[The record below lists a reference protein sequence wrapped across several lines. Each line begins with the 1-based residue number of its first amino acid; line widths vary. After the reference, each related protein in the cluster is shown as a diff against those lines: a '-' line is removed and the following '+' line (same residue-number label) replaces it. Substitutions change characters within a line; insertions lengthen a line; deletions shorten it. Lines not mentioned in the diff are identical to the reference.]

1 MADGAHRV
9 RSSGIEKS
17 GVAAVHY
24 DAGCP
29 GGQSRKNVLAH
40 GGVCVLIHCN
50 EIQTNN
56 HTMNAITLHLG
67 LDVHKDSITIAIAEP
82 GPKGEI
88 RLFGSITNDV
98 DRLEKA
104 LRRILKAHPDAHL
117 EVAYE
122 AGPCGFVVARRL
134 KQLDIP
140 CLVAAPSLIPKQ
152 PGSPFKTDKRD
163 ARAIARLLR
172 AGELTAVYV
181 PEATD
186 EAIRD
191 LCRARTDAVDDQRR
205 CRHRLKAFL
214 LRHGYRYQ
222 GKANW
227 SQPHMRYLRE
237 LVLPHPAM
245 KAILEEYLQGID
257 AAHNRVE
264 RIEASMLALLETWR
278 LKPAVQALMAFRGFQ
293 LVAAMITVSE
303 LGDIHRFQHPRQLM
317 TYLGL
322 VPTEYSSGQ
331 RQRLGAISRCG
342 NSHQRW
348 LLTECAEH
356 YALPPKVSK
365 ELSRRQEGQSESV
378 RALSWKAQSRL
389 HLRFIKLLG
398 RRLQRNKAKVA
409 IARELCGFI
418 WALLRTLD
426 CYKQAQS
433 VPPSSTS

>member
-1 MADGAHRV
+1 MKV
-9 RSSGIEKS
+9 
-17 GVAAVHY
+17 
-24 DAGCP
+24 
-29 GGQSRKNVLAH
+29 
-40 GGVCVLIHCN
+40 
-50 EIQTNN
+50 
-56 HTMNAITLHLG
+56 ITLYLG

-88 RLFGSITNDV
+88 RLFGTITNDMHA
-98 DRLEKA
+98 LEKA
-104 LRRILKAHPDAHL
+104 LIRIRKAHPNAQL

-122 AGPCGFVVARRL
+122 AGPCGFGIARRL
-134 KQLDIP
+134 EQLKVP

-163 ARAIARLLR
+163 SRNLARLLR
-172 AGELTAVYV
+172 SGELTAVYV
-181 PEATD
+181 PEPTD

-191 LCRARTDAVDDQRR
+191 LCRARTDAVDDLRR
-205 CRHRLKAFL
+205 CRLRLKSFL
-214 LRHGYRYQ
+214 LRHDYRYQ

-257 AAHNRVE
+257 AAHQRVQ
-264 RIEASMLALLETWR
+264 RIEASMLTLLESWR

-303 LGDIHRFQHPRQLM
+303 LGDIHRFAHPRQLM

-322 VPTEYSSGQ
+322 VSVEHSSGPKQ
-331 RQRLGAISRCG
+331 HLGSISRCG
-342 NSHQRW
+342 NGHQRW

-356 YALPPKVSK
+356 YLLPPKVSK
-365 ELSRRQEGQSESV
+365 ELSCRQEGQPPEV
-378 RALSWKAQSRL
+378 RALSWKAQNRL
-389 HLRFIKLLG
+389 HLRFTRLLG

-418 WALLRTLD
+418 WALLRTQS
-426 CYKQAQS
+426 CYTQ
-433 VPPSSTS
+433 PSATAAR